1 MFADVSVTSEYPSD
15 EQYEYEDDEELQLTA
30 TADDSE
36 EPDEDVPAAAADD
49 DDDGATN
56 GGGDVK
62 PKRSVRAAAALAS
75 GVKRK
80 AEATK
85 AGKTSKV
92 RVLRSTLKVRVLRS
106 TSKVRVLRST
116 STTIN
121 HFSATVDSAFGLPI
135 VSLHDFCASD
145 PNETQP
151 GHIRL

>member
-56 GGGDVK
+56 GVGDVK
-62 PKRSVRAAAALAS
+62 PKRSVRAAAAAS

-92 RVLRSTLKVRVLRS
+92 RVLG
-106 TSKVRVLRST
+106 

-121 HFSATVDSAFGLPI
+121 HLSATVDSAFGLPI

-145 PNETQP
+145 QNETQP
-151 GHIRL
+151 GHIKDYE

>member
-62 PKRSVRAAAALAS
+62 PKRSVRASALAS

-92 RVLRSTLKVRVLRS
+92 RVH
-106 TSKVRVLRST
+106 RST

-121 HFSATVDSAFGLPI
+121 HFS
-135 VSLHDFCASD
+135 
-145 PNETQP
+145 
-151 GHIRL
+151 R

>member
-92 RVLRSTLKVRVLRS
+92 RVH
-106 TSKVRVLRST
+106 RST

>member
-1 MFADVSVTSEYPSD
+1 MSVTSEYPSD

-49 DDDGATN
+49 DDGATN
-56 GGGDVK
+56 GVGDVK
-62 PKRSVRAAAALAS
+62 PKRSVRAAAAAS

-92 RVLRSTLKVRVLRS
+92 RVH
-106 TSKVRVLRST
+106 RST

-121 HFSATVDSAFGLPI
+121 HFSATVDSGFCLPI
-135 VSLHDFCASD
+135 VRFLIRFLCIRSERNSTWSYKSL
-145 PNETQP
+145 
-151 GHIRL
+151 